1 MQRQNTE
8 PIAIV
13 LQRFLQ
19 ENRLEKPLLERQVV
33 HHWGELMGALV
44 SKYTGK
50 IEIRNGILY
59 VQILSAALRQEMF
72 ICRQQLVKKIN
83 DKMQAQ
89 VINDIRLLG

>member
-1 MQRQNTE
+1 MQRRNTE
-8 PIAIV
+8 SISIV

-19 ENRLEKPLLERQVV
+19 ENHLEKPLLERQVIG
-33 HHWGELMGALV
+33 HWEELMGTLV

-50 IEIRNGILY
+50 IEIRNGVLY

-89 VINDIRLLG
+89 VVNDIRLLG